1 MVNSRCVFICL
12 YCLLYGSNTPCILSH
27 TLTKAKFSIGS
38 AKLSAV
44 DKDLIDE
51 LTGDK
56 SDNPYSV
63 LGSTMCTKE
72 SLLSHAKSN
81 KHLQIVEAVHLQV
94 SVYYLWTELSRK
106 LKMHW
111 VLTVGII
118 PLQNFFVSFWMGDYA
133 KAEKSSATARSFPSA
148 KMPKG
153 HLIFHIFF
161 RGIVAFHLYR
171 EGKGAWSQHNLCH
184 IPSFSWQVRLF

>member
-1 MVNSRCVFICL
+1 MLEKASSEDLVIRARFKLVSFVNFWFVPMQETRDILEDIYYSGLKVGETEVAYMAKCMNLRFSFYRGDQLSTLSHLFCEHLHPMVNSRCVFICL

-94 SVYYLWTELSRK
+94 SVYYL
-106 LKMHW
+106 
-111 VLTVGII
+111 
-118 PLQNFFVSFWMGDYA
+118 
-133 KAEKSSATARSFPSA
+133 
-148 KMPKG
+148 
-153 HLIFHIFF
+153 
-161 RGIVAFHLYR
+161 
-171 EGKGAWSQHNLCH
+171 
-184 IPSFSWQVRLF
+184 